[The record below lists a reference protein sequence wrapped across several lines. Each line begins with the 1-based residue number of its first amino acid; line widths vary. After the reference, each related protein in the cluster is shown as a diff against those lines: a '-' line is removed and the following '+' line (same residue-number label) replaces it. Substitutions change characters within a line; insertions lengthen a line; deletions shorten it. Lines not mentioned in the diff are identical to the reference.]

1 MLRFITSFLFILSML
16 SVVSQNITLNCG
28 ENQYKD
34 NSYPNITDSIVNM
47 IPLKKGI
54 VSRKS
59 LKTFNNKNYKEV
71 TVTVPGTLSDI
82 IGSNINDI
90 DSIVIKGTIN
100 DIDFNTLWSAS
111 FNGRLSVINLEGA
124 SI

>member
-1 MLRFITSFLFILSML
+1 ML

-71 TVTVPGTLSDI
+71 WRPE
-82 IGSNINDI
+82 
-90 DSIVIKGTIN
+90 KY
-100 DIDFNTLWSAS
+100 
-111 FNGRLSVINLEGA
+111 
-124 SI
+124 